1 MHLKLPRIIGHRGV
15 AVYAPENTL
24 EGLHTAADMG
34 GGVLPIHN
42 DLQRMAQPRTQVHG
56 ASYET

>member
-1 MHLKLPRIIGHRGV
+1 MLDGTQRRRFEQIDDDRRGEHLH
-15 AVYAPENTL
+15 
-24 EGLHTAADMG
+24 HTAADMG

-42 DLQRMAQPRTQVHG
+42 DLQRMVQPRTQVHG